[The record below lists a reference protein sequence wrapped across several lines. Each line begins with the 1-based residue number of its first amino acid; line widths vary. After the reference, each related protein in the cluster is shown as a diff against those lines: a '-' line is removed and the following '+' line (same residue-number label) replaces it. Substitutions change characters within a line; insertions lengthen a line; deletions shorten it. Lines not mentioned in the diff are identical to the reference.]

1 MNTYIAL
8 LKWTESGVKNVRESP
23 KRVEDAR
30 QAFEAVGGRIG
41 QIFMVF
47 GEYDMVCVIEAPD
60 DETYARIMLQIAA
73 RGAIQP
79 TTMKAL
85 TESQYRAVIGQLP

>member
-30 QAFEAVGGRIG
+30 QAFEAAGGRIG
-41 QIFMVF
+41 QLYMVF
-47 GEYDMVCVIEAPD
+47 GDYDLVCVIEAPD
-60 DETYARIMLQIAA
+60 DETYARIMLQVAA
-73 RGAIQP
+73 RGAIQS
-79 TTMKAL
+79 TTLKAL
-85 TESQYRAVIGQLP
+85 TESQYRSIIGSLP

>member
-30 QAFEAVGGRIG
+30 QAFEAVGGRIA
-41 QIFMVF
+41 QIYMVF
-47 GEYDMVCVIEAPD
+47 GDYDLVCVIEAPD
-60 DETYARIMLQIAA
+60 DESYARIMLQIAS
-73 RGAIQP
+73 RGAIKP
-79 TTMKAL
+79 TTLKAM
-85 TESQYRAVIGQLP
+85 TESQYRSVISSLP